1 MASITFAGLSLDVAP
16 YHVDT
21 LEGLVGSPDV
31 RRYEQPRAA
40 RGGVM
45 TSPPLYSG
53 RTVTIGVNV
62 NHTTQ
67 ASFVTALDDLVD
79 ALAEAF
85 AAADDSELGYD
96 LGGPQT
102 ALFCRPVR
110 WQATTDT
117 VYHHGLS
124 RVVFELFAADPLR
137 YSDPETATT
146 VPIAASGGGFVFP
159 LVFPLVFA
167 GGGSSGTATIVNAGN
182 AAAPLRF
189 RINGPVTGPTIHSD
203 ATDSDLTLDLTVGSG
218 EWVDIDTKERSVLL
232 NGTASRYNTLT
243 AVEWFDLIPGSNT
256 IRFSGASGG
265 APTLDVYSRSAWL

>member
-21 LEGLVGSPDV
+21 LDGLVAAPDV
-31 RRYEQPRAA
+31 RRYENPRVA

-45 TSPPLYSG
+45 ASPPLYSG

-62 NHTTQ
+62 DHTTQ
-67 ASFVTALDDLVD
+67 ATFVAALDALVN

-85 AAADDSELGYD
+85 GDTDDSELTYD
-96 LGGPQT
+96 LGGPQKL
-102 ALFCRPVR
+102 LFVRPVK

-117 VYHHGLS
+117 LYHRGLS

-137 YSDPETATT
+137 YSNPETATT
-146 VPIAASGGGFVFP
+146 IPLAASGGGFVFP

-167 GGGSSGTATIVNAGN
+167 GGGASGTATITNAGN
-182 AAAPLRF
+182 APSPLRF

-203 ATDSDLTLDLTVGSG
+203 AADADLTLNMTIDSG
-218 EWVDIDTKERSVLL
+218 QWVDIDVKERSVLL
-232 NGTASRYNTLT
+232 NGTASRYNLLT
-243 AVEWFDLIPGSNT
+243 AAEWFDLLPGSNT
-256 IRFSGASGG
+256 IHFVGASGG
-265 APTLDVYSRSAWL
+265 APTLFVYSRSAWL